1 MELYDRFGGIR
12 RWEMGAHLLRVE
24 GIGKILFERSTKA
37 KRINISV
44 RPFKG
49 VRVAVPYRIS
59 LEKAMEFAGSKK
71 GWIKK
76 NLEKMRQMER
86 DHKILSIKFND
97 IDRHEARIILVK
109 RLDELAKVHGFRYN
123 RVFIRNQKT
132 RWGSCSSK
140 NNINL
145 NIKLVRLP
153 ERLTDFVI
161 IHELVH
167 TRIKSHNKKF
177 YAELEQIVNDRK
189 SLDRE
194 LKKYGVG
201 LL

>member
-1 MELYDRFGGIR
+1 MGGNLFRI
-12 RWEMGAHLLRVE
+12 E
-24 GIGKILFERSTKA
+24 GIGEILFERSTRA
-37 KRINISV
+37 KRISISV

-59 LEKAMEFAGSKK
+59 FEKAMEFAGSKR

-97 IDRHEARIILVK
+97 IDRYEARRILVK
-109 RLDELAKVHGFRYN
+109 RLDELAKAHGFKYN

-140 NNINL
+140 NNISL
-145 NIKLVRLP
+145 NVKLVRLP
-153 ERLTDFVI
+153 ERLTDYVI

-177 YAELEQIVNDRK
+177 YAELEEIANDRK

>member
-1 MELYDRFGGIR
+1 
-12 RWEMGAHLLRVE
+12 MGAHLFRVE
-24 GIGKILFERSTKA
+24 VIGEILFERSTRA

-59 LEKAMEFAGSKK
+59 FEKAMEFAGSRRD
-71 GWIKK
+71 WIKK
-76 NLEKMRQMER
+76 NLDKMRQMER

-97 IDRHEARIILVK
+97 IDRHEARSILVK
-109 RLDELAKVHGFRYN
+109 RLDELAKAHGFRYN

-153 ERLTDFVI
+153 EKLTDYVI

-177 YAELEQIVNDRK
+177 YANLEQIVNNRE

-194 LKKYGVG
+194 LKKYGVE
-201 LL
+201 LLYSKDFTRS

>member
-1 MELYDRFGGIR
+1 
-12 RWEMGAHLLRVE
+12 MGTHLFRVE
-24 GIGKILFERSTKA
+24 GIGEILFERSTRA

-59 LEKAMEFAGSKK
+59 FEKAMEFAGSRK

-76 NLEKMRQMER
+76 NLDKMRQMER
-86 DHKILSIKFND
+86 DHKILSVKFND
-97 IDRHEARIILVK
+97 IDRHEARSILVK

-123 RVFIRNQKT
+123 RVFVRNQKT

-140 NNINL
+140 NNISL
-145 NIKLVRLP
+145 NVKLVRLP

-177 YAELEQIVNDRK
+177 YAELEQIVNNRI

>member
-1 MELYDRFGGIR
+1 MGG
-12 RWEMGAHLLRVE
+12 HLFRIE
-24 GIGKILFERSTKA
+24 DIGEILFERSARA

-59 LEKAMEFAGSKK
+59 FEKAMEFVDSRR

-76 NLEKMRQMER
+76 NLNKMRQMEK
-86 DHKILSIKFND
+86 DHKILSMKFND
-97 IDRHEARIILVK
+97 INRHESRKILVK
-109 RLDELAKVHGFRYN
+109 RLDELAKAYGFRYN

-140 NNINL
+140 NNISL
-145 NIKLVRLP
+145 NVKLVRLP
-153 ERLTDFVI
+153 ERLTDYVI

-177 YAELEQIVNDRK
+177 YAELDQIVNDQK
-189 SLDRE
+189 LLDQE
-194 LKKYGVG
+194 LKRYSAG

>member
-1 MELYDRFGGIR
+1 
-12 RWEMGAHLLRVE
+12 MGAHLFRIE
-24 GIGKILFERSTKA
+24 GIGEILFERSTRA

-59 LEKAMEFAGSKK
+59 FEKAMEFAGSRKA
-71 GWIKK
+71 WIKK
-76 NLEKMRQMER
+76 NLEKMRQMEK
-86 DHKILSIKFND
+86 DHKSLSIKFND
-97 IDRHEARIILVK
+97 IDRHEARKILVK
-109 RLDELAKVHGFRYN
+109 RLDELAKAHGFKYN

-132 RWGSCSSK
+132 RWGSCSTK

-145 NIKLVRLP
+145 NVKLVRLP
-153 ERLTDFVI
+153 EKLTDYVI
-161 IHELVH
+161 IHELIH

-177 YAELEQIVNDRK
+177 YTKLEQIVKDRK

-194 LKKYGVG
+194 LKKYGAG

>member
-1 MELYDRFGGIR
+1 MGGHLFRMES
-12 RWEMGAHLLRVE
+12 
-24 GIGKILFERSTKA
+24 IGEVWFDRSTRA

-59 LEKAMEFAGSKK
+59 LKKAFEFADSKR

-76 NLEKMRQMER
+76 NLIKMRQMEQ
-86 DHKILSIKFND
+86 DYKILSIKFKD
-97 IDRHEARIILVK
+97 IDPHEARKILVK
-109 RLDELAKVHGFRYN
+109 RIDELAKTHGFKYN
-123 RVFIRNQKT
+123 RIFIRNQKT

-140 NNINL
+140 NNISL

-153 ERLTDFVI
+153 ERLTDYVI

-167 TRIKSHNKKF
+167 TRIKSHNKKY
-177 YAELEQIVNDRK
+177 YAALEQIVNERK
-189 SLDRE
+189 SLDQE
-194 LKKYGVG
+194 LKKYSAG